1 MTRRVAVAGATGFVG
16 RALVARLADDG
27 HSVVALARS
36 ITAADVPDG
45 VTACAV
51 DLDDGD
57 ALAGALVGVDACFY
71 LVHSMA
77 SSEGFADQDRRLAE
91 QFGEVAADQG
101 VDRIVYLGALGEDPS
116 STHLSSRQEV
126 GRLLGAA
133 GVSVVEL
140 RAAVILGA
148 GSISFEMLRYL
159 AERLPYMVC
168 PVWVQTRIQPLA
180 RSDLLEYLRQ
190 AMDVAP
196 GIYEIGGADVT
207 TYREML
213 RSYAAVRGLHPRHIL
228 DIPLLTPRLSAY
240 WVDLVTPVN
249 RTVSHALI
257 ESLVTE
263 VVVTRPEVTSAAF
276 DVEPLGLT
284 DALRQALDEQ
294 RAEVPGRLFT
304 LEDGPDD
311 GLYAMQV
318 REPVPVDDHERVGR
332 ELAGAGG
339 DLSWYGVPRL
349 WRLRLLAGRLWGEQ
363 AALIRPA
370 SLVPGSTVDWW
381 TVVRAADDEL
391 VLETSSW
398 KVGEA
403 WLGYRIDAAG
413 QRLWMAGAL
422 RPKGILGFLYW
433 KLLEPIHR
441 RVFVAMARRRLRQPE
456 VGAAATAG
464 AIRVSGGPRR

>member
-1 MTRRVAVAGATGFVG
+1 VAVAGATGFVG
-16 RALVARLADDG
+16 QALVARLADDG
-27 HSVVALARS
+27 TTVVALARAIADS
-36 ITAADVPDG
+36 DVPDG
-45 VTACAV
+45 VSARAV
-51 DLDDGD
+51 DLADRD
-57 ALAGALVGVDACFY
+57 ALADALVDVEACYY

-77 SSEGFADQDRRLAE
+77 SPDGFADRDRQLAQ
-91 QFGEVAADQG
+91 QFGEVAAEQG
-101 VDRIVYLGALGEDPS
+101 VGRIVYLGALGEDPS

-133 GVSVVEL
+133 GVPVVEL

-180 RSDLLEYLRQ
+180 RGDLLEYLEQ
-190 AMDVAP
+190 ALRVAP

-213 RSYAAVRGLHPRHIL
+213 RAYASVRGLHPRHIL

-240 WVDLVTPVN
+240 WVDLVTPVD
-249 RTVSHALI
+249 RSVSHALI

-263 VVVTRPEVTSAAF
+263 VVVTRPEVTKAAF
-276 DVEPLGLT
+276 DLEPMGLT
-284 DALRQALDEQ
+284 AALEQALDEQ
-294 RAEVPGRLFT
+294 RSEVPGRLFD
-304 LEDGPDD
+304 LDDGPVD

-318 REPVPVDDHERVGR
+318 REPVEAGAHERVGR

-339 DLSWYGVPRL
+339 DLAWYGVPRL

-363 AALIRPA
+363 ATLLRPA

-391 VLETSSW
+391 VLETASW

-403 WLGYRIDAAG
+403 WLGYRIDATG
-413 QRLWMAGAL
+413 ERLWMAGAL

-441 RVFVAMARRRLRQPE
+441 RVFVAMARRRLREPE
-456 VGAAATAG
+456 VTRAVQVAA
-464 AIRVSGGPRR
+464 R